1 MMQVYIVKALNGKYQ
16 WISGIFKEE
25 KEVQKYLE
33 IIPTDLK
40 NYQKLIDLNIDNY
53 PFYIIESENEFE
65 YLVVDELIKKIDGIE
80 LIDDENKVYFNIY
93 LIDSDYKPNKAGTD
107 YMGIIRHDHVTNDFI
122 EWYKKKGK
130 SFLKERGIL

>member
-107 YMGIIRHDHVTNDFI
+107 YMGIIRHDYVTNDFI

>member
-80 LIDDENKVYFNIY
+80 LIDDKNKVYFNIY

>member
-1 MMQVYIVKALNGKYQ
+1 M
-16 WISGIFKEE
+16 
-25 KEVQKYLE
+25 
-33 IIPTDLK
+33 
-40 NYQKLIDLNIDNY
+40 
-53 PFYIIESENEFE
+53 
-65 YLVVDELIKKIDGIE
+65 VDELIKKIDGIE
-80 LIDDENKVYFNIY
+80 LIDDKNKVYFNIY

>member
-80 LIDDENKVYFNIY
+80 LIDDKNKVYFNIY

-107 YMGIIRHDHVTNDFI
+107 YMGIIRHDYVTNDFI